1 MGLFDTLFGSKKTV
15 SSDFAQTQDTTGTR
29 KLESTEVQK
38 EQIDKTGKTVSEQAT
53 QQEQVTRN
61 LDVGTEN
68 IIRNLIA
75 NLAGG
80 AGGGGGGVRSIV
92 GSGAGGVP
100 IFGSEVGAKGGG
112 VGGGGGEP
120 GTIVSDKVLDATSS
134 NLDFASFLSNRATQT
149 EGAIGSN
156 TEAILTEARRQ
167 GENALELQGTQL
179 ARGAGSNLNSIVQAA
194 SAQGR
199 SDLETQLA
207 GLQGTLDIEARR
219 AGSEDLATAV
229 GALIETARSGADIEI
244 AGQTGQTQ
252 QIAQLADI
260 LSGAV
265 QETVGTTAA
274 TGEVTEEQQITQLLE
289 AMRDAL
295 ETTDQTINLTGTS
308 NTTSRSQDSLFS
320 NFLSV
325 AQLFKPP
332 V

>member
-29 KLESTEVQK
+29 KLESTQIQK
-38 EQIDKTGKTVSEQAT
+38 EQIDKTGKTVSEQETT
-53 QQEQVTRN
+53 QESTVRN

-68 IIRNLIA
+68 IIQNLIA
-75 NLAGG
+75 SL
-80 AGGGGGGVRSIV
+80 GGGGPES
-92 GSGAGGVP
+92 
-100 IFGSEVGAKGGG
+100 
-112 VGGGGGEP
+112 
-120 GTIVSDKVLDATSS
+120 IVSDKVQGAASS
-134 NLDFASFLSNRATQT
+134 NLDFANLLAQRAGET
-149 EGAIGSN
+149 EGVIGGN

-194 SAQGR
+194 NAQGR

-207 GLQGTLDIEARR
+207 GLQGTLDIEARK

-229 GALIETARSGADIEI
+229 GALIETARSGADIDI

-260 LSGAV
+260 LAGAV

-274 TGEVTEEQQITQLLE
+274 TGQVTEEQQITQLLE

-320 NFLSV
+320 NFLNV
-325 AQLFKPP
+325 ASLFKPP
-332 V
+332 G

>member
-15 SSDFAQTQDTTGTR
+15 SSDFSQIQDTTGTR
-29 KLESTEVQK
+29 KLESTEIQK
-38 EQIDKTGKTVSEQAT
+38 EQIDKTGKTVSEQET
-53 QQEQVTRN
+53 QQESTVRN
-61 LDVGTEN
+61 LDVGTEQ
-68 IIRNLIA
+68 IIQNLIA
-75 NLAGG
+75 SL
-80 AGGGGGGVRSIV
+80 GGGGPKSLV
-92 GSGAGGVP
+92 SG
-100 IFGSEVGAKGGG
+100 
-112 VGGGGGEP
+112 
-120 GTIVSDKVLDATSS
+120 KVQDAASS
-134 NLDFASFLSNRATQT
+134 NLDFANFLSNRATQT
-149 EGAIGSN
+149 ENVIGAN

-194 SAQGR
+194 NAQGR

-229 GALIETARSGADIEI
+229 GALIETARSGADIDI

-252 QIAQLADI
+252 QIAQLAEI
-260 LSGAV
+260 LAGAV

-274 TGEVTEEQQITQLLE
+274 TGQVTEEQQITQLLE

-325 AQLFKPP
+325 ASLFKPP
-332 V
+332 A